1 MKGYFNNYL
10 TYSSCLKSTKKNV
23 LSKKPL
29 RLEQLYIRSRTQSQV
44 QVKIYMH
51 SPRAQQLLKNTPCI
65 FFSSQALAE
74 PVLIDL
80 QGTQQYLSYS
90 GLA

>member
-1 MKGYFNNYL
+1 MSEKR
-10 TYSSCLKSTKKNV
+10 V
-23 LSKKPL
+23 LSNKTL
-29 RLEQLYIRSRTQSQV
+29 RLEQLHIRSRIQSQV
-44 QVKIYMH
+44 QAKIYMH
-51 SPRAQQLLKNTPCI
+51 SPRAQQLVKNTPCI
-65 FFSSQALAE
+65 FFSFQALAE